1 LGLLPLLDIFMRW
14 FLIDRFIEI
23 QKGEY
28 AKAIRNITL
37 GEDHLHD
44 HFPTFPVMPN
54 SLIIESL
61 AQTAGILAGYS
72 RDFEQNVI
80 LSKITKAVF
89 HRMARPGDQLIL
101 EAQMVDLRDEGAW
114 LDATATVDGQLQ
126 AEASLMFVHWQGELP
141 LLAGRPGRKPGNF
154 VFNEEFVSFF
164 WANLAPPSL
173 KEK

>member
-1 LGLLPLLDIFMRW
+1 MAFLEIFMRW
-14 FLIDRFIEI
+14 FLIDKFIEI
-23 QKGEY
+23 QKGKY

-72 RDFEQNVI
+72 EDFEQNVI

-89 HRMARPGDQLIL
+89 HRMARPGDQLLL
-101 EAQMVDLRDEGAW
+101 EARIVDLRDEGAW
-114 LDATATVDGQLQ
+114 LDASATVDGEML
-126 AEASLMFVHWQGELP
+126 AEASLMFVHWRGELP
-141 LLAGRPGRKPGNF
+141 SGRPLSNF

-164 WANLAPPSL
+164 WANLAPPSI
-173 KEK
+173 KEKKNSPSAR